1 MSKHV
6 LFYSK
11 ACRHCQAFLEEL
23 SRTPFVPEF
32 RLVCVDKSADRPP
45 LPSWLQYVPSL
56 VVAGE
61 SKPLVGPGPVNNWLF
76 ERKMGGGQKT
86 ATNAIEDRNT
96 PVTPPVYSPDMAPR
110 PSATARGGGNS
121 SSNGSMPSSG
131 PLAAGSDG
139 PDAYH
144 GSEMG
149 STKWSDNY
157 SFIAA
162 AEFTSDKGYN
172 PIGRN
177 FESLLAVGSGGKA
190 AGSSS
195 SAGQQTKRSAKED
208 ALARDFEA
216 YTASRDRD
224 VPGPTRRQ

>member
-1 MSKHV
+1 M
-6 LFYSK
+6 
-11 ACRHCQAFLEEL
+11 EEL

-32 RLVCVDKSADRPP
+32 KLICVDKSADRPP

-86 ATNAIEDRNT
+86 GINAMEDRNM
-96 PVTPPVYSPDMAPR
+96 PMAPPVYSPDMAPR
-110 PSATARGGGNS
+110 PTATARGGSG
-121 SSNGSMPSSG
+121 NGSMPSSG
-131 PLAAGSDG
+131 PVAAGSDG
-139 PDAYH
+139 PEAYH

-149 STKWSDNY
+149 SSKWSDNY
-157 SFIAA
+157 SFIT

-177 FESLLAVGSGGKA
+177 FESLLAATGKVSE
-190 AGSSS
+190 GSSS
-195 SAGQQTKRSAKED
+195 SAQQTKRSAKED
-208 ALARDFEA
+208 ALAREFEA
-216 YTASRDRD
+216 YAASRDRD
-224 VPGPTRRQ
+224 IPGPTRRQ

>member
-1 MSKHV
+1 
-6 LFYSK
+6 
-11 ACRHCQAFLEEL
+11 
-23 SRTPFVPEF
+23 
-32 RLVCVDKSADRPP
+32 
-45 LPSWLQYVPSL
+45 
-56 VVAGE
+56 
-61 SKPLVGPGPVNNWLF
+61 
-76 ERKMGGGQKT
+76 
-86 ATNAIEDRNT
+86 
-96 PVTPPVYSPDMAPR
+96 
-110 PSATARGGGNS
+110 
-121 SSNGSMPSSG
+121 MPSSG

>member
-11 ACRHCQAFLEEL
+11 TCRHCQAFLEEL

-76 ERKMGGGQKT
+76 ERKMGAGQKT
-86 ATNAIEDRNT
+86 ATNAMEDRNM

-110 PSATARGGGNS
+110 PSATARGGS
-121 SSNGSMPSSG
+121 SGNGSMPSSG
-131 PLAAGSDG
+131 PVAAGSEG
-139 PDAYH
+139 PEAYH

-157 SFIAA
+157 SFIT

-177 FESLLAVGSGGKA
+177 FESLLAAGGGGKA

-195 SAGQQTKRSAKED
+195 SGGQQTKRSAKED

-224 VPGPTRRQ
+224 IPGPTRRQ